1 MKHICLR
8 SDKAV
13 ISDALCRVVSSPPDN
28 CLRPIGVTLQM
39 QHKPGFN
46 WAFI

>member
-13 ISDALCRVVSSPPDN
+13 ISDALCLVVSSPPDN
-28 CLRPIGVTLQM
+28 CLWPEM
-39 QHKPGFN
+39 SN
-46 WAFI
+46 WCHASNATQT